1 MREIVVKIAHQIKPL
16 LYWYSKDLLCYTF
29 FDAVCHYQNQKRLFL
44 YVVAAVFGGYFSIRR
59 SRHSAKLYYQPH
71 IFANMQL
78 KCVIRIASHT
88 PYQQFWFYAFLL
100 CLHKVWKNRICH
112 TFPQFQSNTGK
123 KITGTHFFVNPGF
136 SLDCFLQSLFLFQS
150 VSQIFKIGKCQSIW
164 ILSLFNYWICLFINI

>member
-1 MREIVVKIAHQIKPL
+1 MIMREIVVKIAHQIKPL
-16 LYWYSKDLLCYTF
+16 LYWYSKNLLCYTF

-78 KCVIRIASHT
+78 RCVSRIASHT

-123 KITGTHFFVNPGF
+123 KSPGLTF
-136 SLDCFLQSLFLFQS
+136 S
-150 VSQIFKIGKCQSIW
+150 W
-164 ILSLFNYWICLFINI
+164 IPDFH